1 MSFQMKNKP
10 LVGRVYRIKN
20 PTMEFYCPLC
30 RTERAFKCQP
40 RLSPINYIQI
50 IFITALVVIIAY
62 PLAGL
67 KSLPIFFILWAGF
80 EMIQRLRFKKE
91 IPCPHCGFDATWY
104 HRDVRV
110 AREKVKEFWAQ
121 KNSMDQ
127 APSSELSDEDPD
139 INLTPDDV
147 ILGEQPLPDD
157 LSESSASL

>member
-1 MSFQMKNKP
+1 MSFQIKNRP

-30 RTERAFKCQP
+30 RTERAFKSQP
-40 RLSPINYIQI
+40 RLSPINFIQI
-50 IFITALVVIIAY
+50 IFLTAVVVVIAY

-67 KSLPIFFILWAGF
+67 KSLPLFFILYGGF

-110 AREKVKEFWAQ
+110 AREKVKEFWA
-121 KNSMDQ
+121 KNNSMDET
-127 APSSELSDEDPD
+127 ASSEALDEDSD

-147 ILGEQPLPDD
+147 MLGEQPFPDD
-157 LSESSASL
+157 LQSSPSL